1 MFKVLQPKHHGRD
14 WHPGKWLPIRET
26 WVKNNPC
33 GTQFAENK
41 DTKAQIQRQ
50 NMCEKLNL
58 DVSSLQKTKRQR
70 QRQRHKETTCVRN
83 KPLMCPVCKRQQ
95 DEDKDTNTQRQ
106 IKNMGEKSNL
116 DVSSLQKTKR
126 QRHKDKICVINQPLM
141 CLGTLCYWSSF
152 CSWQVGV
159 LDKCIVSFYFQ
170 QSVWQTFVFKWSTL
184 NNNMLEIP
192 TEIWGQMMVRRSR
205 PVSKKRQLRIPKQT
219 VATMSGFQC
228 LAWFCLVISYHFISV
243 FIWMR
248 WQGFVSPHFST
259 TCPQHMSE
267 RVQGELGKNQR
278 KFKLIMW
285 IQIFFK
291 N

>member
-1 MFKVLQPKHHGRD
+1 M
-14 WHPGKWLPIRET
+14 
-26 WVKNNPC
+26 
-33 GTQFAENK
+33 
-41 DTKAQIQRQ
+41 AQIKRQ

-70 QRQRHKETTCVRN
+70 QRHKDKLTLCCV
-83 KPLMCPVCKRQQ
+83 QFA
-95 DEDKDTNTQRQ
+95 KD
-106 IKNMGEKSNL
+106 
-116 DVSSLQKTKR
+116 KR

-141 CLGTLCYWSSF
+141 CLGTLCFWSSF

-170 QSVWQTFVFKWSTL
+170 QNVRQTFVFKWSTL

-285 IQIFFK
+285 ISKKTNKKLIKEKLKIKKLIKTNK
-291 N
+291 NK